1 LALGGGLAET
11 YRADLAAELGEA
23 VLLGQRHRPDPI
35 RGAWLVATG
44 QVPPEFPDIN

>member
-11 YRADLAAELGEA
+11 YRAGLAAALGEA
-23 VLLGQRHRPDPI
+23 VLLGQHHRPDPI

-44 QVPPEFPDIN
+44 QVSPEFPDVS